1 MDIWSKGALWLFRTQ
16 KVWVLAM
23 SASHFTWVR
32 NSHFTMAILIN
43 NGHSD
48 QIHNS
53 HHNSQSFWRVLFAKM
68 HCERKMTWKESR
80 CTVALL
86 MKIVIKHSY
95 HLYNRTI
102 IISLITVRS
111 CLRTSLL
118 LVQHFDVLIY
128 SERKDNFL
136 IFSEGNR
143 CINTYNMFRVLNDT
157 FLSTICIW

>member
-1 MDIWSKGALWLFRTQ
+1 MWQKAILIHDDHYVWSI
-16 KVWVLAM
+16 
-23 SASHFTWVR
+23 
-32 NSHFTMAILIN
+32 SHFTMLILYTN
-43 NGHSD
+43 DHND
-48 QIHNS
+48 QIHNG

-102 IISLITVRS
+102 IICLRTVRS
-111 CLRTSLL
+111 CLRTSLSL
-118 LVQHFDVLIY
+118 FHHFDVLIY

-136 IFSEGNR
+136 IFFGGESMHKHS
-143 CINTYNMFRVLNDT
+143 NMFRVFIYT
-157 FLSTICIW
+157 FLSTFCIW